1 MMMKVG
7 FYYSLLDWHH
17 PDFEID
23 RIHPQAPKDPKDYKK
38 LCTTVRNCSS
48 VRPMQV

>member
-1 MMMKVG
+1 MMKVG

-23 RIHPQAPKDPKDYKK
+23 RIHPQAPKDYKK

>member
-1 MMMKVG
+1 MMKVG
-7 FYYSLLDWHH
+7 FYDSLLDWHH